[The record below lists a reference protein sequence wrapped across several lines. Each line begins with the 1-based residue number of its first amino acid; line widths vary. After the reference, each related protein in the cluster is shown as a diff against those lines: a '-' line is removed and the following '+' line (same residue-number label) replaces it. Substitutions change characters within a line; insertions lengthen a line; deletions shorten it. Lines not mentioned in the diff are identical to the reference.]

1 MDKGGGAAVRPLS
14 APPTIFLIGNRMVMM
29 MKVLTYSL
37 SLRCEASLSSQCSM
51 LNAMAPSKLQRLQG
65 LHCLALNR
73 VHLLCDILDD
83 IDDDN
88 DQEDNTNDD
97 DDAEDNSNDDDDD
110 AAGDKGSGEEGL
122 AHPPHN
128 H

>member
-1 MDKGGGAAVRPLS
+1 MDKGGGAALRPLS

-83 IDDDN
+83 N
-88 DQEDNTNDD
+88 DDNTNDD
-97 DDAEDNSNDDDDD
+97 DDSDAEYNSNDDDESDR
-110 AAGDKGSGEEGL
+110 
-122 AHPPHN
+122 
-128 H
+128 

>member
-1 MDKGGGAAVRPLS
+1 
-14 APPTIFLIGNRMVMM
+14 
-29 MKVLTYSL
+29 
-37 SLRCEASLSSQCSM
+37 M

-83 IDDDN
+83 NDDDDEEEN
-88 DQEDNTNDD
+88 NTDVYDDNEEDNTNDD
-97 DDAEDNSNDDDDD
+97 DDDDD